1 MYYDSF
7 DCEVTVE
14 DLSNGSATFEVNE
27 EDFEDWDNEPN
38 DYDLEYDYT
47 WG

>member
-14 DLSNGSATFEVNE
+14 ELSYGSATFEVNE
-27 EDFEDWDNEPN
+27 EDSDNEPN
-38 DYDLEYDYT
+38 DYDLEYGYA

>member
-14 DLSNGSATFEVNE
+14 EFGYGSATFEVNE
-27 EDFEDWDNEPN
+27 EDFENWDNEPN

>member
-14 DLSNGSATFEVNE
+14 ELSYGSVTFEVNE
-27 EDFEDWDNEPN
+27 EDWDNKPN
-38 DYDLEYDYT
+38 DYDLEYGYA